1 MNHSDTH
8 LGTGGTMNNNFN
20 SNNNNNNNSNSNH
33 LQQQQQQPQQ
43 DPSLQQQPQQQQ
55 EDEATAEAKRK
66 RAGPKRRKVTHGR
79 PCQRCIKRNIGHLCH
94 DEPKPSQLAS
104 AAAAANSSGSERGN
118 SQQQQAQKNDINQ
131 QQPQQNQT
139 GPPHLQS
146 GSHMGGLPMYG
157 YNNQLSTLP
166 VTPLTFASEH
176 MGNEF
181 TVISDFLESLGGEQ
195 PNMFSEQGMPV
206 NVNTTEKFFLTAA
219 DPSDGTNED
228 RLTQVIN
235 AKFEAGFLKPYN
247 YVNGYS
253 RLQKYMDTNMSN
265 ISRQRILNVMGTF
278 RPAFRSVAQSLTDID
293 LVLVEEAFERLL
305 LDYDRVFSSM
315 GIPACLWRRTGEIY
329 KGNKE
334 FAALVNVPLEMLRE
348 GRLCIYELMAEE
360 SAVNYWEKYGN
371 IAFDAGQKAVL
382 TSCLLKNPDP
392 DNQTML
398 SSTSSI
404 VQLAKAPFKRAQRGL
419 FGGKQIQF
427 GNNVPFSKT
436 KTRRTWLPN
445 VQTKR
450 LFSETLND
458 WIRLNMTTSVIRTVD
473 KKGGL
478 DRYLLETRD
487 DLLGAKG
494 IELRGRI
501 VEALKLKQAKRSM
514 AHYMEQQRSTTLS
527 TEANE
532 AVKAVTQKVDPSA
545 PVVNT
550 SASSQPAAL

>member
-1 MNHSDTH
+1 
-8 LGTGGTMNNNFN
+8 MNNAATNTTSASTDQSSAGATSN
-20 SNNNNNNNSNSNH
+20 GHANSSSPPTGTASNNNNSTSSTSTANSNGKDNSN
-33 LQQQQQQPQQ
+33 
-43 DPSLQQQPQQQQ
+43 QQQQ
-55 EDEATAEAKRK
+55 EDDNSDPKKK
-66 RAGPKRRKVTHGR
+66 RAGPKRRKVTHACVYCRRSHMTCDDGR

-94 DEPKPSQLAS
+94 DEPKPSQQNQQAARKSSQQPQDQLA
-104 AAAAANSSGSERGN
+104 
-118 SQQQQAQKNDINQ
+118 QQQQSHQLQQQQPLQTQQQQQQQQLQRQLQNQ
-131 QQPQQNQT
+131 QQQ
-139 GPPHLQS
+139 LQS
-146 GSHMGGLPMYG
+146 AAQLQQQQQQLQNMGNMQQMFGF
-157 YNNQLSTLP
+157 NNQLPGLP

-181 TVISDFLESLGGEQ
+181 NVISDFLESLGGENQ
-195 PNMFSEQGMPV
+195 SVFSDNGIP
-206 NVNTTEKFFLTAA
+206 VNTTEKFFLTAA
-219 DPSDGTNED
+219 NPSDGTNED

-253 RLQKYMDTNMSN
+253 RLQKYMDSNMSN

-392 DNQTML
+392 ENQNVISCCFSFTIRRDKYNIP
-398 SSTSSI
+398 TVI
-404 VQLAKAPFKRAQRGL
+404 V
-419 FGGKQIQF
+419 
-427 GNNVPFSKT
+427 GNF
-436 KTRRTWLPN
+436 LP
-445 VQTKR
+445 V
-450 LFSETLND
+450 S
-458 WIRLNMTTSVIRTVD
+458 
-473 KKGGL
+473 
-478 DRYLLETRD
+478 
-487 DLLGAKG
+487 LG
-494 IELRGRI
+494 
-501 VEALKLKQAKRSM
+501 
-514 AHYMEQQRSTTLS
+514 
-527 TEANE
+527 
-532 AVKAVTQKVDPSA
+532 
-545 PVVNT
+545 
-550 SASSQPAAL
+550 

>member
-20 SNNNNNNNSNSNH
+20 SNSNNNNNNSNSNH

-43 DPSLQQQPQQQQ
+43 DPSLQQQPLQQQ

-66 RAGPKRRKVTHGR
+66 RAGPKRRKVTHACVYCRRSHMTCDDGR

-104 AAAAANSSGSERGN
+104 AAAAANSSGN

-139 GPPHLQS
+139 GPTHLQS

-392 DNQTML
+392 DNQ
-398 SSTSSI
+398 
-404 VQLAKAPFKRAQRGL
+404 
-419 FGGKQIQF
+419 
-427 GNNVPFSKT
+427 
-436 KTRRTWLPN
+436 
-445 VQTKR
+445 
-450 LFSETLND
+450 
-458 WIRLNMTTSVIRTVD
+458 SVISCCFSFTIRR
-473 KKGGL
+473 
-478 DRYLLETRD
+478 DRYNIPTVIVGNFLPVS
-487 DLLGAKG
+487 LG
-494 IELRGRI
+494 
-501 VEALKLKQAKRSM
+501 
-514 AHYMEQQRSTTLS
+514 
-527 TEANE
+527 
-532 AVKAVTQKVDPSA
+532 
-545 PVVNT
+545 
-550 SASSQPAAL
+550 

>member
-1 MNHSDTH
+1 MNDASTAVHG
-8 LGTGGTMNNNFN
+8 LNANNNRQDQPPAT
-20 SNNNNNNNSNSNH
+20 SNTNGAGIKT
-33 LQQQQQQPQQ
+33 QQQL
-43 DPSLQQQPQQQQ
+43 D
-55 EDEATAEAKRK
+55 DEASEAKKK

-94 DEPKPSQLAS
+94 DEPKPSQLANT
-104 AAAAANSSGSERGN
+104 ANGTDARRT
-118 SQQQQAQKNDINQ
+118 SQQQQRQQSQQAQ
-131 QQPQQNQT
+131 QQVQQQQQQQQQ
-139 GPPHLQS
+139 QS
-146 GSHMGGLPMYG
+146 MHSNSINGVPLYG
-157 YNNQLSTLP
+157 FNSQMSALP

-181 TVISDFLESLGGEQ
+181 TVISDFLESLGEDQQALFPEQ
-195 PNMFSEQGMPV
+195 QGIP
-206 NVNTTEKFFLTAA
+206 VNTTEKFFITAA
-219 DPSDGTNED
+219 NPSDGTNED

-253 RLQKYMDTNMSN
+253 RLQRYMDSNMSN

-278 RPAFRSVAQSLTDID
+278 RPAFRAVAQSLTDID

-392 DNQTML
+392 ESQNVISCCFSFTIRRDKYNIPTV
-398 SSTSSI
+398 I
-404 VQLAKAPFKRAQRGL
+404 V
-419 FGGKQIQF
+419 
-427 GNNVPFSKT
+427 GNF
-436 KTRRTWLPN
+436 LP
-445 VQTKR
+445 V
-450 LFSETLND
+450 S
-458 WIRLNMTTSVIRTVD
+458 
-473 KKGGL
+473 
-478 DRYLLETRD
+478 
-487 DLLGAKG
+487 LG
-494 IELRGRI
+494 
-501 VEALKLKQAKRSM
+501 
-514 AHYMEQQRSTTLS
+514 
-527 TEANE
+527 
-532 AVKAVTQKVDPSA
+532 
-545 PVVNT
+545 
-550 SASSQPAAL
+550 

>member
-1 MNHSDTH
+1 MNQQNDGKGKNAATEQSHRSKDT
-8 LGTGGTMNNNFN
+8 TTT
-20 SNNNNNNNSNSNH
+20 NNNNTANASGSTSANNANMT
-33 LQQQQQQPQQ
+33 QQQI
-43 DPSLQQQPQQQQ
+43 D
-55 EDEATAEAKRK
+55 DEAAEAKKK

-94 DEPKPSQLAS
+94 DEPKPSAATAS
-104 AAAAANSSGSERGN
+104 SNQSNASSSNAGTPAPSAGLSSSPEARRT
-118 SQQQQAQKNDINQ
+118 SQQQQQIQ
-131 QQPQQNQT
+131 QLQQLPAGIQ
-139 GPPHLQS
+139 HLQANNINN
-146 GSHMGGLPMYG
+146 MQLYG
-157 YNNQLSTLP
+157 FNNQLAALP

-181 TVISDFLESLGGEQ
+181 TVISDFLESLGGDSQNIFCEAGI
-195 PNMFSEQGMPV
+195 P
-206 NVNTTEKFFLTAA
+206 VNTTEKFFLTAA

-253 RLQKYMDTNMSN
+253 RLQKYMDSNMSN

-278 RPAFRSVAQSLTDID
+278 RPAFRTVAQSLTDID

-334 FAALVNVPLEMLRE
+334 FASLVNVPLEMLRE

-392 DNQTML
+392 ESQNVISCCFSFTIRRDKYNIPTV
-398 SSTSSI
+398 I
-404 VQLAKAPFKRAQRGL
+404 V
-419 FGGKQIQF
+419 
-427 GNNVPFSKT
+427 GNF
-436 KTRRTWLPN
+436 LP
-445 VQTKR
+445 V
-450 LFSETLND
+450 S
-458 WIRLNMTTSVIRTVD
+458 
-473 KKGGL
+473 
-478 DRYLLETRD
+478 
-487 DLLGAKG
+487 LG
-494 IELRGRI
+494 
-501 VEALKLKQAKRSM
+501 
-514 AHYMEQQRSTTLS
+514 
-527 TEANE
+527 
-532 AVKAVTQKVDPSA
+532 
-545 PVVNT
+545 
-550 SASSQPAAL
+550 